1 MRVGCLKPACVQT
14 LCWLICVCLY
24 VHIRV
29 LLPANPPAAGHPH
42 PPARPSNAPLAL
54 LPCRPPNP
62 DPAAQAFVAR
72 FLMLS
77 RAAHLAYLAN
87 ADPTLAAALDP
98 LTEAQWGVLK
108 GYLFSM
114 LPTFAEDTYNMFMAA
129 GGQQIIAGIVQV
141 GLGRGG
147 GGGGGTGGLGFE
159 SGSQ

>member
-1 MRVGCLKPACVQT
+1 M
-14 LCWLICVCLY
+14 
-24 VHIRV
+24 
-29 LLPANPPAAGHPH
+29 
-42 PPARPSNAPLAL
+42 
-54 LPCRPPNP
+54 
-62 DPAAQAFVAR
+62 AR

-77 RAAHLAYLAN
+77 RTAHLAYLAN

-141 GLGRGG
+141 GLWGCGAGGWGRGG
-147 GGGGGTGGLGFE
+147 GGGGASDSLIIRAKPACLPARRTLAPLLFLPCRQRLPNGCRWRRRPQRRHSCTPCCPWRCMPCWMP
-159 SGSQ
+159 